1 MNWLFGKK
9 KTHSKLKSRTPL
21 TRKDKLLK
29 LAQSNAYYSVS
40 ITRAGCQASS
50 LLINKSF
57 SFQDAPTLPLANC
70 SAEKCTCE
78 YLGLL
83 NRRKY
88 QRRIKERR
96 QSLRM
101 GGEDR
106 RQTGRRKDE
115 ALWNSYSI

>member
-1 MNWLFGKK
+1 MNWFFGKK
-9 KTHSKLKSRTPL
+9 KTNTRLKSRSPI

-29 LAQSNAYYSVS
+29 LAQSDSYYSVS

-50 LLINKSF
+50 QLINKSF
-57 SFQDAPTLPLANC
+57 MFQDAPTLPLANC
-70 SAEKCTCE
+70 NAENCTCE

-96 QSLRM
+96 TSLRM
-101 GGEDR
+101 DEDR
-106 RQTGRRKDE
+106 RNSGRRRDDE
-115 ALWNSYSI
+115 VWNHFNL